1 MFKDAP
7 AATQWM
13 WLERLTLHAEQLR
26 EWAENCSESFRGRYL
41 LVLGEI
47 ARIEKRDLDA
57 MRVYEQAIQAAHH
70 DGFAQNEA
78 VANEIAGRFYLG
90 LGLKTAGQ
98 NCLRNARYCYLLWG
112 AHAKVKQL
120 DQLYPGLEREMP
132 LLEAATINPYVEQLD
147 LTTIVRPLQAVSREI
162 DFEKLIEIVMTNVL
176 EHAGAE
182 RGLLFLRRGSELR
195 IAAQAMTH
203 SNKVEVILAASMA
216 MPPQFA
222 ETILDHVI
230 QTLESIIVEDGSAP
244 GRFSDDAYVLTGR
257 PRSILCLPLL
267 MQRNSI
273 GVLYLENTLAPNV
286 FSKGRL
292 AVLELIASQAAIS
305 LNNAQLYADL
315 QQENDERRKAE
326 IELRQSTDALSQ
338 LQEELRQAS
347 RAAVMGELTASLAH
361 ELNQPLG
368 GILINAQAVRRLL
381 TAKKPDLAEIKAAIE
396 EIISDDTRAV
406 EIIRNVRSLF
416 QRDDAQMGPVDLKQV
431 LFDVGRILAAEA
443 MSRRVT
449 LRSYLPASLPAVI
462 GNRTQLLQALMN
474 LVLNAFDAVCEEG
487 VEIREVEIRASEPE
501 PGRVYVA
508 VSDSGKGID
517 DSIMS
522 RLFDAFFT
530 TKAKGM
536 GMGLAI
542 VRSIVDNHGGRLWAT
557 RNSSGGA
564 TLEFELPVKGEYES
578 RN

>member
-1 MFKDAP
+1 M
-7 AATQWM
+7 
-13 WLERLTLHAEQLR
+13 
-26 EWAENCSESFRGRYL
+26 
-41 LVLGEI
+41 
-47 ARIEKRDLDA
+47 
-57 MRVYEQAIQAAHH
+57 
-70 DGFAQNEA
+70 
-78 VANEIAGRFYLG
+78 
-90 LGLKTAGQ
+90 
-98 NCLRNARYCYLLWG
+98 
-112 AHAKVKQL
+112 
-120 DQLYPGLEREMP
+120 
-132 LLEAATINPYVEQLD
+132 
-147 LTTIVRPLQAVSREI
+147 SREI

-195 IAAQAMTH
+195 IEAQAITH

-222 ETILDHVI
+222 ETILDHVVR
-230 QTLESIIVEDGSAP
+230 TLESVIVEDGSAP
-244 GRFSDDAYVLTGR
+244 SRFSDDAYVLTRR
-257 PRSILCLPLL
+257 PRSILCLHLL
-267 MQRNSI
+267 LQRESI
-273 GVLYLENTLAPNV
+273 GVLYLENNLAPNV

-305 LNNAQLYADL
+305 LKNAQLYADL

-347 RAAVMGELTASLAH
+347 RAAMMGELTASLAH

-368 GILINAQAVRRLL
+368 GSLINAQAVHRLL
-381 TAKKPDLAEIKAAIE
+381 TKKKPDLVEIKAAIE
-396 EIISDDTRAV
+396 EIISDNTRAV

-416 QRDDAQMGPVDLKQV
+416 QRDDAQMGPVDLMQV
-431 LFDVGRILAAEA
+431 LLDVARILAADA
-443 MSRRVT
+443 VFRQVT
-449 LRSYLPASLPAVI
+449 LRSNLPAILPTII

-487 VEIREVEIRASEPE
+487 VDTREVEIHASEPE
-501 PGRVYVA
+501 PGQIHVA

-517 DSIMS
+517 DNVMP

-564 TLEFELPVKGEYES
+564 TLEFELPVKGECES